1 MTSLPPRL
9 LQALEVAALTLGGP
23 LVEADQGLIPLHHQ
37 DRVKKKKARGE
48 RTFNSPKL
56 QLILLMLGVSPDR
69 SNSLMLGVSPY
80 RFNRLMT
87 GVSLQT

>member
-37 DRVKKKKARGE
+37 DRVKKKKVRGE

-56 QLILLMLGVSPDR
+56 QLTLMLGVSPDR
-69 SNSLMLGVSPY
+69 SNSLMNGVSPD
-80 RFNRLMT
+80 RSNSLMT

>member
-37 DRVKKKKARGE
+37 DRVKKRKFVGKG
-48 RTFNSPKL
+48 P
-56 QLILLMLGVSPDR
+56 LIAQSF
-69 SNSLMLGVSPY
+69 S
-80 RFNRLMT
+80 
-87 GVSLQT
+87 